1 MKIWKVSFTIYG
13 FVVWNFPSSPD
24 GGRRRGLAS
33 AGCPPP
39 WACGS
44 RTEAALLSCVS
55 DLNHMALPGITS
67 WLGGRSNECP
77 NKRLILFLPLISSVC
92 WLSISFTVVLT
103 KSKWHHACLIIIL
116 SFIPQM
122 SSRWD
127 FLPEEIKHPK
137 WLELKAP
144 VVSCHYLKHAIYVNC
159 DTDLS
164 DLAKLVTN
172 SD

>member
-1 MKIWKVSFTIYG
+1 MQNSKIFNCKHDSLKNAIHYSHVCQLRKLVFVIFMKIWKVSFTIYG

-77 NKRLILFLPLISSVC
+77 NKRLTLFLLLISSVC

-103 KSKWHHACLIIIL
+103 KANGI
-116 SFIPQM
+116 M
-122 SSRWD
+122 
-127 FLPEEIKHPK
+127 
-137 WLELKAP
+137 P
-144 VVSCHYLKHAIYVNC
+144 V
-159 DTDLS
+159 
-164 DLAKLVTN
+164 
-172 SD
+172 